1 MTPTRDEQYATL
13 IAPLYFYFKLS
24 DRAYKKYMAN
34 KILLHALNIY
44 EANTR
49 IKELLINHPTHI
61 PHELLDDAIELIN
74 HYSIWMNQFE
84 EFRGRQSFELKDY
97 FIFYH
102 IDDQSAFPRQ
112 SEQHFIDYYNK
123 QNKIPENG

>member
-1 MTPTRDEQYATL
+1 
-13 IAPLYFYFKLS
+13 
-24 DRAYKKYMAN
+24 MAN

-44 EANTR
+44 EANKR
-49 IKELLINHPTHI
+49 IKELLISHPTYI
-61 PHELLDDAIELIN
+61 PHELQGDAIELIN

-84 EFRGRQSFELKDY
+84 EFRSMRVFELKDN

-112 SEQHFIDYYNK
+112 AEQRFIDYYNK

>member
-1 MTPTRDEQYATL
+1 MIPTSNEQFAAL
-13 IAPLYFYFKLS
+13 VAPLHFYFKLS
-24 DRAYKKYMAN
+24 HRAYQKYMAN

-44 EANTR
+44 EANKC
-49 IKELLINHPTHI
+49 IKELLINHPNFI
-61 PHELLDDAIELIN
+61 PLHLQHDAIELIN

-84 EFRGRQSFELKDY
+84 EFRAARHFELKDT
-97 FIFYH
+97 FVFYH

-112 SEQHFIDYYNK
+112 AEQNFIDYYNK

>member
-1 MTPTRDEQYATL
+1 
-13 IAPLYFYFKLS
+13 
-24 DRAYKKYMAN
+24 MAN

-44 EANTR
+44 EANNR

-61 PHELLDDAIELIN
+61 PQELQDDAIELIN

-84 EFRGRQSFELKDY
+84 EFRSRQVFELKDS

-112 SEQHFIDYYNK
+112 AEQHFTDYYNK